1 MTLRVQNSTDA
12 LIQLHFTSV
21 ESVKSPVWGLAE
33 KSLSVIHVFYFSFGC
48 FFFLS
53 TVKPT
58 VVDVDIFVNSI
69 GPVSSINM
77 VSPPFHPPRL
87 LCDHA

>member
-1 MTLRVQNSTDA
+1 MTLRVQNSRDA

-21 ESVKSPVWGLAE
+21 ESVKSPVWGLHD
-33 KSLSVIHVFYFSFGC
+33 KSLSVIHVFLFLLVV
-48 FFFLS
+48 FFLS